1 MNDKGKRTSS
11 MSAVKTVTT
20 TYHEQKIGNT
30 LYRVTGVFKGEFELG
45 KALEDLTIR
54 KILREKN
61 TAVAL
66 EV

>member
-1 MNDKGKRTSS
+1 MNDKNKKTVGMPVKR
-11 MSAVKTVTT
+11 VTT

-45 KALEDLTIR
+45 KALEDLTVR

-61 TAVAL
+61 IAVG
-66 EV
+66 EG

>member
-1 MNDKGKRTSS
+1 MNDKGKKTAG
-11 MSAVKTVTT
+11 MSAVKTITT

-61 TAVAL
+61 IAVTL
-66 EV
+66 KG